1 MFVVFFFLQ
10 ELDRIPPCN
19 SGCPG
24 TFSLFKAG
32 LTLKDSP
39 VSDFQL
45 LESKVWL
52 SNLIFKK
59 KDFKTFII

>member
-39 VSDFQL
+39 VSDF
-45 LESKVWL
+45 
-52 SNLIFKK
+52 
-59 KDFKTFII
+59 